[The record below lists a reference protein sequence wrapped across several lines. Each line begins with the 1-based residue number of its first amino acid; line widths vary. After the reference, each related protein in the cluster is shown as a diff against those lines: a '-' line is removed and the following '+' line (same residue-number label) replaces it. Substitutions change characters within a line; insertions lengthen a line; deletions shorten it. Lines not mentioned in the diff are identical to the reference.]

1 MKIEL
6 TIPTKE
12 IADELERIIHDSPLL
27 LMHIDSNSYFLN
39 WLPGW
44 CSQQAAQ
51 ARCDAVTTRS
61 AMRFTGEL

>member
-12 IADELERIIHDSPLL
+12 IADELERIIHDSPLFL
-27 LMHIDSNSYFLN
+27 LQTGPDSYVIN